1 MRNLRGNLSLFQQL
15 STPTISVHL
24 SMLACESSGI
34 NQSFVVRQE
43 AGRVADPDIQGL
55 HLLFGRHIPNNDR
68 PEAEATRNFH
78 LNLVRWFFIYG
89 ILVIATGAGLLLWA
103 GSVFI

>member
-1 MRNLRGNLSLFQQL
+1 MAFSDLTAWRVILGLSLM
-15 STPTISVHL
+15 SVGGL
-24 SMLACESSGI
+24 VLWAYGTRTMP
-34 NQSFVVRQE
+34 NVVSA
-43 AGRVADPDIQGL
+43 AG
-55 HLLFGRHIPNNDR
+55 

-89 ILVIATGAGLLLWA
+89 VLVIAVGTGLLLWA

>member
-1 MRNLRGNLSLFQQL
+1 MAFADLTAWRVILGLSLM
-15 STPTISVHL
+15 SVGGL
-24 SMLACESSGI
+24 VLWAYGARRTGS
-34 NQSFVVRQE
+34 VV
-43 AGRVADPDIQGL
+43 ASLG
-55 HLLFGRHIPNNDR
+55 

-89 ILVIATGAGLLLWA
+89 VLVIAAGTLLLLWA